1 MTRLQTV
8 RAGALRV
15 LFAAQCAFTAVY
27 LAAGLIID
35 PSRALAG
42 TLILAAVTALAGLSW
57 RAAPDVWTTRA
68 VFAAAMMAFPA
79 ALTFLMSGQAWQIDM
94 HMTFFA
100 ALAAVTVL
108 VDWRALIAAAATAAI
123 HHLVLNFALPAAVFP
138 DGGDL
143 WRVVFHAVVVIAQ
156 TALLI
161 WLARGVA
168 RALGEADAALSQSE
182 AARAEAAAL
191 LEADRTRQSE
201 IDRSRQ
207 TIASVSSAFEQSV
220 TAVLRDLQAA
230 SGELGGLA
238 CQLRADA
245 GATRASAEGA
255 AGQARDTSAHV
266 EAVASAAQELAASI
280 AEVTRT
286 LGAADEI
293 SMRAETEAGR
303 AGSSMDDLHNAARE
317 IEDIAELVSAIAEQT
332 NLLALNA
339 TIEAARAGEA
349 GRGFAVVASEV
360 KQLAVQTARAT
371 GDIRSKIEAMRKA
384 AESAN
389 GALTGIA
396 RTICDIRQASS
407 SARNA
412 FSEQSCATDEIA
424 RLASDA
430 ASSTARVGEEAGA
443 VTGAAARADEAAAR
457 FEMAAQGLASA
468 ANRLGEE
475 LAAFR
480 SRLAD
485 AA

>member
-8 RAGALRV
+8 RARALRV
-15 LFAAQCAFTAVY
+15 LFAAQCAFTGVY

-35 PSRALAG
+35 PSKALAG
-42 TLILAAVTALAGLSW
+42 TVILAAVTALAGLSW
-57 RAAPDVWTTRA
+57 RAAPDAWTTRA

-79 ALTFLMSGQAWQIDM
+79 ALTFLMSGHAWQIDM

-108 VDWRALIAAAATAAI
+108 VDWRALLAAAATAAV
-123 HHLVLNFALPAAVFP
+123 HHLALNFALPAAVFP
-138 DGGDL
+138 DGGDV
-143 WRVVFHAVVVIAQ
+143 WRVVFHAVVVVAQ

-168 RALGEADAALSQSE
+168 GALGEADAALGLSE
-182 AARAEAAAL
+182 AARAQADDL
-191 LEADRTRQSE
+191 LAADRTRQAE
-201 IDRSRQ
+201 ITRSRE
-207 TIASVSSAFEQSV
+207 TIASVSSTFEQSV
-220 TAVLRDLQAA
+220 TAVLVDLQAA
-230 SGELGGLA
+230 SGELGALA
-238 CQLRADA
+238 GQLRSDA

-303 AGSSMDDLHNAARE
+303 AGGSMEELHNAARE

-349 GRGFAVVASEV
+349 GKGFAVVASEV

-371 GDIRSKIEAMRKA
+371 GDIRSKIEAMRTA
-384 AESAN
+384 ADSAN
-389 GALTGIA
+389 SALTGIA
-396 RTICDIRQASS
+396 RTISEIRDASS

-412 FSEQSCATDEIA
+412 FAEQSSATDEIA
-424 RLASDA
+424 RLAADA
-430 ASSTARVGEEAGA
+430 AGSTARVGEEAGA

-457 FEMAAQGLASA
+457 FEDAARGLASA
-468 ANRLGEE
+468 AGRLGEE
-475 LAAFR
+475 LTQFR
-480 SRLAD
+480 ARLND